1 MDLELKKIF
10 LEQSSE
16 MESSIRGG
24 EHLEGG
30 LGESS
35 QVGQVQRTQ
44 QAIMASTQ
52 WSRQGAREMRS
63 EILIRNLVV

>member
-1 MDLELKKIF
+1 MDLGLKKIF

-16 MESSIRGG
+16 MESSIRGE

-35 QVGQVQRTQ
+35 QVGEVQRTQ
-44 QAIMASTQ
+44 QASVASTQ
-52 WSRQGAREMRS
+52 WSRQGEKEMRS
-63 EILIRNLVV
+63 EILIKSLGV

>member
-1 MDLELKKIF
+1 MELKKIF
-10 LEQSSE
+10 LEQPSE
-16 MESSIRGG
+16 MESSIRGE

-44 QAIMASTQ
+44 QVIMASTQ
-52 WSRQGAREMRS
+52 WSRQGVREMRS